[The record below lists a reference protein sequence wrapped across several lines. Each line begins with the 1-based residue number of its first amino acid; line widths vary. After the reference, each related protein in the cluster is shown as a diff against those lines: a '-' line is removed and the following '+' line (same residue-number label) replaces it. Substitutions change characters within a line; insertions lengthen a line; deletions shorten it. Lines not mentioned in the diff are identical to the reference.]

1 MPKFSSKRPL
11 AQLTQWL
18 VLLVLWV
25 GVPLLMVELV
35 MIFFEPVLFN
45 KTFYQYDPDMGFRVR
60 PYTLGSNQFGFND
73 RDYSLEK
80 DPSAFRMLFVGD
92 SFSWAGGQEG
102 NYTALLENQLQNTPN
117 LPPVEVINTGYPMTH
132 TGEQLIVL
140 QKYGLQ
146 YNPDLVVLGFFA
158 GNDFI
163 DADPY
168 RKRIVV
174 NDTQIDIDKR
184 REVRFLGYP
193 IIGRSRLVLF
203 VQQKYQVFREMMKI
217 EQAAHA
223 NESAPITFSE
233 ETFLQ
238 IELARMEFCHLEKQ
252 SQGYYQANIDYI
264 LNSVSQMNEILK
276 ARDIQFIVALYPDE
290 FQVNSELQNTLFER
304 FDLNREDYDLE
315 CFQKILIE
323 HLEKENIPYLDLLQP
338 FQAASQTQS
347 LYLLRDTHWNAEG
360 NQLAAN
366 LLYEYLLKTVDS
378 LPSP

>member
-1 MPKFSSKRPL
+1 MPKFSSKRPV

-25 GVPLLMVELV
+25 GVPFLAVELV
-35 MIFFEPVLFN
+35 MIFLEPVLFN

-73 RDYSLEK
+73 RDYLLEK
-80 DPSAFRMLFVGD
+80 DPSSFRMLFVGD
-92 SFSWAGGQEG
+92 SFSWAGGRDG
-102 NYTALLENQLQNTPN
+102 NYTALLENQFQNTPN

-132 TGEQLIVL
+132 TGEQLLML

-146 YNPDLVVLGFFA
+146 YNPDLVVLGFFT

-193 IIGRSRLVLF
+193 IIGRSRLILF

-217 EQAAHA
+217 EQAARA
-223 NESAPITFSE
+223 DESAPIAFSE

-238 IELARMEFCHLEKQ
+238 IELARMEFCNLEKQ
-252 SQGYYQANIDYI
+252 SQSYYQGNIDYI
-264 LNSVSQMNEILK
+264 LNSISQMNALLK
-276 ARDIQFIVALYPDE
+276 ARDIQFVVTLYPDE
-290 FQVNSELQNTLFER
+290 FQVNSELQDTLFDR
-304 FDLNREDYDLE
+304 FNLNREDYDLE

-338 FQAASQTQS
+338 FQVASQTQT

-360 NQLAAN
+360 NQLAAK
-366 LLYEYLLKTVDS
+366 LLHEYLLKTVDI

>member
-1 MPKFSSKRPL
+1 M
-11 AQLTQWL
+11 TQWL